1 MGENMPNK
9 GSSSKNRKSRV
20 IKDKQSNAEK
30 AGAPY
35 TKSDKHS
42 KAGKPSPKKDTQ
54 SKTGKILKNGG
65 CLLPVITTLII
76 AIVIF

>member
-1 MGENMPNK
+1 MPNK

-20 IKDKQSNAEK
+20 IKDKQGNAEK
-30 AGAPY
+30 ADALY
-35 TKSDKHS
+35 TKSGKHS